1 VADADRICTAWNA
14 QAAALAKHPPH
25 TGGLAGVTAKTAA
38 ILDDVSTRFDSIRP
52 PADEAAVFGR
62 FLTSLRRRAEIARA
76 VAMAARAHRNRQ
88 VQTLLAEGN
97 DELTRMSNLSLQLGF
112 KACLVAA

>member
-1 VADADRICTAWNA
+1 
-14 QAAALAKHPPH
+14 
-25 TGGLAGVTAKTAA
+25 
-38 ILDDVSTRFDSIRP
+38 
-52 PADEAAVFGR
+52 
-62 FLTSLRRRAEIARA
+62 
-76 VAMAARAHRNRQ
+76 MAARAHRNRQ